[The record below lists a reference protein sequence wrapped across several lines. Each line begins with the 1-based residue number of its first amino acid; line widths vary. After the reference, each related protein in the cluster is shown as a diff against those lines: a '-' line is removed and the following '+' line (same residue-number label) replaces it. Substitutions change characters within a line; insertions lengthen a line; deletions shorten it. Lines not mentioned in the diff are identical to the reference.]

1 MKGSNLR
8 LAKEAFNILPT
19 NEKKKIFLISGL
31 QTFASALDLIGVAAI
46 GMLTALAVN
55 GVQSRPPGDRV
66 SFVLNQ
72 IGLSGLTFHQQVVA
86 LGFFSVTAMVSR
98 TILSV
103 MLSRA
108 TLRILSRISSNIT
121 SDLVSKL
128 FSRSLLEVR
137 KQSVYENV
145 YALTAGVGSIMI
157 GIIGVVVSLLADF
170 SLLVVLVFGLAVI
183 NPLVAFST
191 LAVFSGIGLT
201 LYFLQKNR
209 AEVLGKNYTKLA
221 ISRDAELFS
230 SLNIYR
236 ELYVRHQ
243 RQIYSSKISAQ
254 TRDMAYLNA
263 EVSFLPLVN
272 KYVIEATV
280 ILGTFIIAAI
290 GFTFQDVS
298 HAVSGLAIFSVA
310 ATRIAPSVIR
320 IQQSLILMRSSLGSS
335 VRTLELINSLKDAK
349 PLSESIKNSFVS
361 HDDFV
366 PSIDFEKVSFSY
378 PGTNGPVLS
387 DVSVQILPGQLVAVI
402 GPSGAGKSTFVDLLL
417 GVLEPSEGRVVISS
431 NSPNDAIEK
440 SPGAI
445 AYVPQDVYLV
455 QGSLEENVLLG
466 FEANKDNRLR
476 AREALERAQLSDFI
490 GTLPEQYETLIGDT
504 GIGLSGGQRQRI
516 GIARA
521 LITNP
526 KLIVFDEATSSLDGE
541 TENKIKDTIQAMK
554 GKVTQVVVA
563 HRLSTVRDADNVLYI
578 DNGGIRAKGT
588 FADIAHAIPNFDAMS
603 KQMGLTD
610 D

>member
-8 LAKEAFNILPT
+8 LAQEAFDILPR

-31 QTFASALDLIGVAAI
+31 QTFASALDLVGVAAI
-46 GMLTALAVN
+46 GMLTALAAN
-55 GVQSRPPGDRV
+55 GVQSRPPGNRV

-72 IGLSGLTFHQQVVA
+72 IGLSGFSFHQQVVL
-86 LGFFSVTAMVSR
+86 LGIFSVTAMVSR

-108 TLRILSRISSNIT
+108 TLRILSRVSSNIT

-145 YALTAGVGSIMI
+145 YALTSGVGSIMI

-170 SLLVVLVFGLAVI
+170 SLLAVLIFGLAVI

-191 LAVFSGIGLT
+191 LGVFSGIGLT
-201 LYFLQKNR
+201 MYFLQKNR
-209 AEVLGKNYTKLA
+209 AEVLGRNYTKLA

-236 ELYVRHQ
+236 ELFVRNQ
-243 RQIYSSKISAQ
+243 RQVYSSRISSQ
-254 TRDMAYLNA
+254 TKDMAHLNA

-310 ATRIAPSVIR
+310 AARIAPSVIR

-335 VRTLELINSLKDAK
+335 ARTLELINSLKDAK
-349 PLSESIKNSFVS
+349 PLSQHVKNSFVS
-361 HDDFV
+361 HDNFSPYV
-366 PSIDFEKVSFSY
+366 EFKKVAFSY
-378 PGTNGPVLS
+378 PGTHGSVLS
-387 DVSVQILPGQLVAVI
+387 NVDIEILPGQLVAVI

-417 GVLEPSEGRVVISS
+417 GVLEPSEGTVKISADL
-431 NSPNDAIEK
+431 PGDAIEK

-445 AYVPQDVYLV
+445 AYVPQDVFLV

-466 FEANKDNRLR
+466 FEDSEANRAR
-476 AREALERAQLSDFI
+476 AREALDRAQLGDFI
-490 GTLPEQYETLIGDT
+490 ATLPNQYASRIGDS
-504 GIGLSGGQRQRI
+504 GMGLSGGQRQRI

-526 KLIVFDEATSSLDGE
+526 KLIVFDEATSALDGE
-541 TENKIKDTIQAMK
+541 TENKIKVTMQAMR
-554 GKVTQVVVA
+554 GKVTQIVVA
-563 HRLSTVRDADNVLYI
+563 HRLSTVKDADNVLYI
-578 DNGGIRAKGT
+578 DNGGIRAQGT
-588 FADIAHAIPNFDAMS
+588 FADIAHVIPNFDAMS
-603 KQMGLTD
+603 RQMGLSD
-610 D
+610 G

>member
-8 LAKEAFNILPT
+8 LAKEAFDILPR

-31 QTFASALDLIGVAAI
+31 QTFASALDLVGVGAI

-72 IGLSGLTFHQQVVA
+72 IGLSGFSFHQQVVL
-86 LGFFSVTAMVSR
+86 LGIFSVTAMVSR

-103 MLSRA
+103 MLSKA
-108 TLRILSRISSNIT
+108 TLRILSRVSSNIT

-137 KQSVYENV
+137 RQSVYENV
-145 YALTAGVGSIMI
+145 YALTSGVGSIMI

-191 LAVFSGIGLT
+191 LVVFSGIGLAM
-201 LYFLQKNR
+201 YFLQKNR
-209 AEVLGKNYTKLA
+209 AEVLGRNYTKLT

-236 ELYVRHQ
+236 ELFVRNQ
-243 RQIYSSKISAQ
+243 RQVYSSRISNQ
-254 TRDMAYLNA
+254 TRDMAHLNA

-280 ILGTFIIAAI
+280 ILGTFIIAAV

-320 IQQSLILMRSSLGSS
+320 IQQSLILMRLSLGSS
-335 VRTLELINSLKDAK
+335 ARTLELINSLKNAK
-349 PLSESIKNSFVS
+349 PLSEHIKNSFVS
-361 HDDFV
+361 HDNFF
-366 PSIDFEKVSFSY
+366 PSVEFKKVSFSY
-378 PGTNGPVLS
+378 PGTNGSVLS
-387 DVSVQILPGQLVAVI
+387 DVDIQILPGQLVAVI

-417 GVLEPSEGRVVISS
+417 GVLEPSKGTVRISADLPS
-431 NSPNDAIEK
+431 DAIEK

-445 AYVPQDVYLV
+445 AYVPQDVFLV

-466 FEANKDNRLR
+466 FDDNETNRAR
-476 AREALERAQLSDFI
+476 AREALDRAQLSDFI
-490 GTLPEQYETLIGDT
+490 ATLPKQYETRIGDT

-541 TENKIKDTIQAMK
+541 TENKIKATMQAMR
-554 GKVTQVVVA
+554 GKVTQIVVA
-563 HRLSTVRDADNVLYI
+563 HRLSTVKDADNVLYI
-578 DNGGIRAKGT
+578 ENGGIRAQGT
-588 FADIAHAIPNFDAMS
+588 FADIAHVVPNFDAIS
-603 KQMGLTD
+603 RQMGLSD
-610 D
+610 G

>member
-1 MKGSNLR
+1 M
-8 LAKEAFNILPT
+8 
-19 NEKKKIFLISGL
+19 
-31 QTFASALDLIGVAAI
+31 QTLASALDLIGVAGI

-66 SFVLNQ
+66 SFVLSQ
-72 IGLSGLTFHQQVVA
+72 IGLSNLTFHQQVIF
-86 LGFFSVTAMVSR
+86 LGVFSVTAMVSR

-108 TLRILSRISSNIT
+108 TLRILSRISSEIT

-137 KQSVYENV
+137 KRSIYENL
-145 YALTAGVGSIMI
+145 YALTSGVGSIMI

-170 SLLVVLVFGLAVI
+170 SLLLVLVVGLAII

-191 LAVFSGIGLT
+191 LTVFAGIGLIM
-201 LYFLQKNR
+201 YFLQKNR
-209 AEVLGKNYTKLA
+209 AEVLGNDYTRLT

-230 SLNIYR
+230 ALNIFR
-236 ELYVRHQ
+236 ELFVRNQ
-243 RQIYSSKISAQ
+243 RQIYSSRIGGQ
-254 TRDMAYLNA
+254 TKAMADLHA

-280 ILGTFIIAAI
+280 ILGTFIIAAV

-310 ATRIAPSVIR
+310 AARIAPSVIR

-335 VRTLELINSLKDAK
+335 TRTLELIQSLKTVK
-349 PLSESIKNSFVS
+349 IPTLIEGNSFSNHQNFTPTIKFDLVT
-361 HDDFV
+361 
-366 PSIDFEKVSFSY
+366 FSY
-378 PGTNGPVLS
+378 PSTSGPVLS
-387 DVSVQILPGQLVAVI
+387 DVNVEILPGELVAVI

-417 GVLEPSEGRVVISS
+417 GILEPTVGKVKISS
-431 NSPNDAIEK
+431 NSPQQAIEN

-445 AYVPQDVYLV
+445 AYVPQDVFLIP
-455 QGSLEENVLLG
+455 GSLEENVLLG
-466 FEANKDNRLR
+466 FENNETNRVR
-476 AREALERAQLSDFI
+476 AREALNRAQLGDFI
-490 GTLPEQYETLIGDT
+490 ATLPRKYETLIGER
-504 GIGLSGGQRQRI
+504 GMGLSGGQRQRI

-521 LITNP
+521 LVTEP
-526 KLIVFDEATSSLDGE
+526 KLIVFDEATSSLDGD
-541 TENKIKDTIQAMK
+541 TENRVKETIQAMR

-563 HRLSTVRDADNVLYI
+563 HRLSTVRDADMVFYI
-578 DNGGIRAKGT
+578 DNGGIRARGT
-588 FADIAHAIPNFDAMS
+588 FSDIARLVPNFDAIS
-603 KQMGLTD
+603 RQMGLTD

>member
-236 ELYVRHQ
+236 ELYVRNQ

-466 FEANKDNRLR
+466 FEANNDNRLR

>member
-1 MKGSNLR
+1 MRDSNTR
-8 LAKEAFNILPT
+8 LALEAFGILPRS
-19 NEKKKIFLISGL
+19 EKKKIFLISGM
-31 QTFASALDLIGVAAI
+31 QTLASALDLIGVAGI

-66 SFVLNQ
+66 SFVLSQ
-72 IGLSGLTFHQQVVA
+72 IGLSNLTFHQQVIF
-86 LGFFSVTAMVSR
+86 LGVFSVTAMVSR

-108 TLRILSRISSNIT
+108 TLRILSRISSEIT

-137 KQSVYENV
+137 KRSIYENL
-145 YALTAGVGSIMI
+145 YALTSGVGSIMI

-170 SLLVVLVFGLAVI
+170 SLLLVLVVGLAII

-191 LAVFSGIGLT
+191 LTVFAGIGLIM
-201 LYFLQKNR
+201 YFLQKNR
-209 AEVLGKNYTKLA
+209 AEVLGNDYTRLT

-230 SLNIYR
+230 ALNIFR
-236 ELYVRHQ
+236 ELFVRNQ
-243 RQIYSSKISAQ
+243 RQIYSSRIGGQ
-254 TRDMAYLNA
+254 TKAMADLHA

-280 ILGTFIIAAI
+280 ILGTFIIAAV

-310 ATRIAPSVIR
+310 AARIAPSVIR

-335 VRTLELINSLKDAK
+335 TRTLELIQSLKTVK
-349 PLSESIKNSFVS
+349 IPTLIEGNSFSNHQNFTPTIKFDLVT
-361 HDDFV
+361 
-366 PSIDFEKVSFSY
+366 FSY
-378 PGTNGPVLS
+378 PSTSGPVLS
-387 DVSVQILPGQLVAVI
+387 DVNVEILPGELVAVI

-417 GVLEPSEGRVVISS
+417 GILEPTVGKVKISS
-431 NSPNDAIEK
+431 NSPQQAIEN

-445 AYVPQDVYLV
+445 AYVPQDVFLIP
-455 QGSLEENVLLG
+455 GSLEENVLLG
-466 FEANKDNRLR
+466 FENNETNRVR
-476 AREALERAQLSDFI
+476 AREALNRAQLGDFI
-490 GTLPEQYETLIGDT
+490 ATLPRKYETLIGER
-504 GIGLSGGQRQRI
+504 GMGLSGGQRQRI

-521 LITNP
+521 LVTEP
-526 KLIVFDEATSSLDGE
+526 KLIVFDEATSSLDGD
-541 TENKIKDTIQAMK
+541 TENRVKETIQAMR

-563 HRLSTVRDADNVLYI
+563 HRLSTVRDADMVFYI
-578 DNGGIRAKGT
+578 DNGGIRARGT
-588 FADIAHAIPNFDAMS
+588 FSDIARLVPNFDAIS
-603 KQMGLTD
+603 RQMGLTD

>member
-236 ELYVRHQ
+236 ELYVRNQ

-490 GTLPEQYETLIGDT
+490 GTLPEHYETLIGDT

-578 DNGGIRAKGT
+578 DDGGIRAKGT

>member
-1 MKGSNLR
+1 MKGSNFR
-8 LAKEAFNILPT
+8 LAKEAFNILPK
-19 NEKKKIFLISGL
+19 NEKKKIFLISGF
-31 QTFASALDLIGVAAI
+31 QTFASVLDLIGVAAI

-72 IGLSGLTFHQQVVA
+72 IGLSGLTFHQQVVI
-86 LGFFSVTAMVSR
+86 LGVFSVTAMVSR

-157 GIIGVVVSLLADF
+157 GIIGVVVSLLADV
-170 SLLVVLVFGLAVI
+170 SLLLVLVLGLAVI

-209 AEVLGKNYTKLA
+209 AEVLGKSYTKLA

-236 ELYVRHQ
+236 ELFVRNQ
-243 RQIYSSKISAQ
+243 RQIYSSRISSQ
-254 TRDMAYLNA
+254 TRDMAHLNA

-280 ILGTFIIAAI
+280 IFGTFIIAAI

-298 HAVSGLAIFSVA
+298 RAVAGLAVFSVA

-335 VRTLELINSLKDAK
+335 VRTLELINSLTDAK
-349 PLSESIKNSFVS
+349 PLSESIKNSFVN

-366 PSIDFEKVSFSY
+366 PSVQFERVSFSY

-387 DVSVQILPGQLVAVI
+387 DVSVQIFPGQLVAVI

-417 GVLEPSEGRVVISS
+417 GVLEPSEGRVRISTL
-431 NSPNDAIEK
+431 SPNDAIEK

-466 FEANKDNRLR
+466 FEGSEENRSR
-476 AREALERAQLSDFI
+476 ARDALRRAQLGEFI
-490 GTLPEQYETLIGDT
+490 GTLPKQHETLIGDS
-504 GIGLSGGQRQRI
+504 GIGLSGGQRQRV

-541 TENKIKDTIQAMK
+541 TENKIKETIQAMR

-563 HRLSTVRDADNVLYI
+563 HRLSTVRDADNVIYI
-578 DNGGIRAKGT
+578 DNGGILAKGT
-588 FADIAHAIPNFDAMS
+588 FADIARAVPNFDAMS
-603 KQMGLTD
+603 RQMGLTED
-610 D
+610 

>member
-8 LAKEAFNILPT
+8 LAKETFSILQKK
-19 NEKKKIFLISGL
+19 EKKKIFLISVL

-72 IGLSGLTFHQQVVA
+72 IGLSGFTFHQQVVV
-86 LGFFSVTAMVSR
+86 LGFFSVAAMVSR

-103 MLSRA
+103 VLSRA
-108 TLRILSRISSNIT
+108 TLRILSKISSNIT

-128 FSRSLLEVR
+128 FSRPLSEVR
-137 KQSVYENV
+137 KRSVYENV
-145 YALTAGVGSIMI
+145 YALTEGVKSIMI
-157 GIIGVVVSLLADF
+157 GIIGVVVLLLADF
-170 SLLVVLVFGLAVI
+170 SLLIVLMFGLAII

-236 ELYVRHQ
+236 ELYVRNQ

-298 HAVSGLAIFSVA
+298 NAVSGLAIFSIA
-310 ATRIAPSVIR
+310 ATRIAPGIIR

-366 PSIDFEKVSFSY
+366 PSIDFERVSFIY
-378 PGTNGPVLS
+378 PGADGPALS
-387 DVSVQILPGQLVAVI
+387 DVSVKIFPGQLIAII
-402 GPSGAGKSTFVDLLL
+402 GPSGSGKSTFVDLLL
-417 GVLEPSEGRVVISS
+417 GVLEPSEGRVLISS
-431 NSPNDAIEK
+431 NSPNDAIEN

>member
-1 MKGSNLR
+1 MKGSNFR
-8 LAKEAFNILPT
+8 LAKEAFNILPK
-19 NEKKKIFLISGL
+19 NEKKKIFLISGF
-31 QTFASALDLIGVAAI
+31 QTFASVLDLIGVAAI

-72 IGLSGLTFHQQVVA
+72 IGLSGLTFHQQVVI
-86 LGFFSVTAMVSR
+86 LGVFSVTAMVSR

-157 GIIGVVVSLLADF
+157 GIIGVVVSLLADV
-170 SLLVVLVFGLAVI
+170 SLLLVLVLGLAVI

-209 AEVLGKNYTKLA
+209 AEVLGKSYTKLA

-236 ELYVRHQ
+236 ELFVRNQ
-243 RQIYSSKISAQ
+243 RQIYSSRISSQ
-254 TRDMAYLNA
+254 TRDMAHLNA

-298 HAVSGLAIFSVA
+298 RAVAGLAVFSVA

-335 VRTLELINSLKDAK
+335 VRTLELINSLTDAK
-349 PLSESIKNSFVS
+349 PLSESIKNSFVN

-366 PSIDFEKVSFSY
+366 PSVQFERVSFSY

-387 DVSVQILPGQLVAVI
+387 DVSVQIFPGQLVAVI

-417 GVLEPSEGRVVISS
+417 GVLEPSEGRVRISTL
-431 NSPNDAIEK
+431 SPNDAIEK

-466 FEANKDNRLR
+466 FEGSEENRSR
-476 AREALERAQLSDFI
+476 ARDALQRAQLSDFI
-490 GTLPEQYETLIGDT
+490 GTLPKQYETLIGDS
-504 GIGLSGGQRQRI
+504 GIGLSGGQRQRV

-541 TENKIKDTIQAMK
+541 TENKIKETIQAMR

-563 HRLSTVRDADNVLYI
+563 HRLSTVRDADNVIYI
-578 DNGGIRAKGT
+578 DNGGILAKGT
-588 FADIAHAIPNFDAMS
+588 FADIARAVLNFDAMS
-603 KQMGLTD
+603 RQMGLTED
-610 D
+610 

>member
-1 MKGSNLR
+1 MRGSNFSF
-8 LAKEAFNILPT
+8 AKEVFDVLPK

-31 QTFASALDLIGVAAI
+31 QTFASALDLIGVATI

-72 IGLSGLTFHQQVVA
+72 IGLSGFSFHQQVVL
-86 LGFFSVTAMVSR
+86 LGIFSVTAMVSR

-103 MLSRA
+103 MLSRK

-145 YALTAGVGSIMI
+145 YALTSGVGSIMI

-170 SLLVVLVFGLAVI
+170 SLLFVLVLGLAVI

-191 LAVFSGIGLT
+191 LVVFSGIGFIM
-201 LYFLQKNR
+201 YSLQKNR
-209 AEVLGKNYTKLA
+209 AEVLGKSYTKLA

-230 SLNIYR
+230 SLNVYR
-236 ELYVRHQ
+236 ELYVRNQ
-243 RQIYSSKISAQ
+243 RQVYSSKISSQ
-254 TRDMAYLNA
+254 TRDMAHLQA

-290 GFTFQDVS
+290 GFTFQSVS

-310 ATRIAPSVIR
+310 AARIAPSVIR
-320 IQQSLILMRSSLGSS
+320 IQQSLILMRSSLGGS
-335 VRTLELINSLKDAK
+335 VRTLELINSLKNAK
-349 PLSESIKNSFVS
+349 PLSESVKNSFVN
-361 HDDFV
+361 HDSFV
-366 PSIDFEKVSFSY
+366 PSIEFDKVSFNY
-378 PGTNGPVLS
+378 PGTNRSVLS
-387 DVSVQILPGQLVAVI
+387 EVNVRIFPGQLVAVI

-417 GVLEPSEGRVVISS
+417 GVLDPSEGTVRISAKL
-431 NSPNDAIEK
+431 PKEIIEQ

-455 QGSLEENVLLG
+455 QGSLEDNVLLG
-466 FEANKDNRLR
+466 FEDNKNNRAR
-476 AREALERAQLSDFI
+476 AREALDRAQLGDFI
-490 GTLPEQYETLIGDT
+490 TTLPKKYETRVGDS

-541 TENKIKDTIQAMK
+541 TENRIKETIQAMR

-563 HRLSTVRDADNVLYI
+563 HRLSTVKDADNVLYI
-578 DNGGIRAKGT
+578 DNGGIRAQGT
-588 FADIAHAIPNFDAMS
+588 FTDIAHAVPNFDAMS

-610 D
+610 G

>member
-8 LAKEAFNILPT
+8 LAKEAFKILPES
-19 NEKKKIFLISGL
+19 EKKKIFLISGL

-72 IGLSGLTFHQQVVA
+72 IGLSGLSFHTQVVL
-86 LGFFSVTAMVSR
+86 LGIFSVTAMVSR

-103 MLSRA
+103 ILTKA

-145 YALTAGVGSIMI
+145 YALTSGVGSIML

-170 SLLVVLVFGLAVI
+170 SLLLVLIIGLAVI
-183 NPLVAFST
+183 NPLVALST
-191 LAVFSGIGLT
+191 LGVFSGIGLT
-201 LYFLQKNR
+201 MYFLQKNR
-209 AEVLGKNYTKLA
+209 AEVLGQSYTKLA

-230 SLNIYR
+230 SLSIYR
-236 ELYVRHQ
+236 ELFVRNQ
-243 RQIYSSKISAQ
+243 RQVYSSRISNQ
-254 TRDMAYLNA
+254 TRDMARLNA

-290 GFTFQDVS
+290 GFTFQNVS

-310 ATRIAPSVIR
+310 AARIAPSVIR

-335 VRTLELINSLKDAK
+335 ARTLELVNSLRDAK
-349 PLSESIKNSFVS
+349 PLSEQTKNSFAS
-361 HDDFV
+361 HNDFY
-366 PSIDFEKVSFSY
+366 PSVEFKDVSFSY
-378 PGTNGPVLS
+378 PGANRSVLS
-387 DVSVQILPGQLVAVI
+387 DLDIKILPGQLVAVI

-417 GVLEPSEGRVVISS
+417 GVLEPTHGSVRISS
-431 NSPNDAIEK
+431 DLPSDAIEK

-445 AYVPQDVYLV
+445 AYVPQDVFLV

-466 FEANKDNRLR
+466 FELTGANRAR
-476 AREALERAQLSDFI
+476 AREALDRAQLADLIS
-490 GTLPEQYETLIGDT
+490 TLPKQYETRIGDT

-526 KLIVFDEATSSLDGE
+526 KLIVFDEATSALDGE
-541 TENKIKDTIQAMK
+541 TENKIKETMQAMR
-554 GKVTQVVVA
+554 GKVTQIVVA
-563 HRLSTVRDADNVLYI
+563 HRLSTVKDADNVLYI
-578 DNGGIRAKGT
+578 DNGGIRAQGT
-588 FADIAHAIPNFDAMS
+588 FADIANVVPNFDAMS
-603 KQMGLTD
+603 RQMGLFD
-610 D
+610 G